1 MSCNGRDHDWN
12 CNCGFGRGQ
21 GASRKRERVPVPD
34 LFVPKVPRHYTKAN
48 DQCSFCEAPVFFR
61 ALVNGGRAYFEGP
74 GSPWTKHPCLD
85 QDSSKF
91 LGTVADSES
100 NWPQLFEPY
109 ASQAGSGF
117 LALQG
122 RLRGANWTGYLK
134 VQQLQEIGL
143 DVACLHDCFIQVR
156 ESSPGVFD
164 LAFLTEDLRR
174 FVAKA
179 CATKEGETL
188 TRASPQRRRDRRGRA
203 KTALVE
209 QADLLD
215 AAGSVLSIP
224 QN

>member
-21 GASRKRERVPVPD
+21 GASRRRERVPELD
-34 LFVPKVPRHYTKAN
+34 LFVPKVPRRYTKAN

-100 NWPQLFEPY
+100 NWPQLFDPST
-109 ASQAGSGF
+109 SQAGSGF
-117 LALQG
+117 LALRG

-134 VQQLQEIGL
+134 VQQLQAIGL
-143 DVACLHDCFIQVR
+143 DVACLQDCFIQVH

-164 LAFLTEDLRR
+164 LALLTEGLRR
-174 FVAKA
+174 FVAEA
-179 CATKEGETL
+179 RTTMTNGATPRTAL
-188 TRASPQRRRDRRGRA
+188 PRRRDGRSKV
-203 KTALVE
+203 KTPPVV
-209 QADLLD
+209 QPDLLE

-224 QN
+224 QT

>member
-21 GASRKRERVPVPD
+21 GASRRRERVPELD
-34 LFVPKVPRHYTKAN
+34 LFVPKVPRRYTKAN

-100 NWPQLFEPY
+100 NWPQLFEPS

-117 LALQG
+117 LALRG
-122 RLRGANWTGYLK
+122 RLRGANWTAYLK
-134 VQQLQEIGL
+134 VQQLQAIGL
-143 DVACLHDCFIQVR
+143 DVACLHDCFIQVH

-164 LAFLTEDLRR
+164 LALLTEGLRK
-174 FVAKA
+174 FVAEARTTMTNEAKPR
-179 CATKEGETL
+179 TVL
-188 TRASPQRRRDRRGRA
+188 PRRRDGRSKV
-203 KTALVE
+203 KTPPVD
-209 QADLLD
+209 QPDLLD
-215 AAGSVLSIP
+215 AAGSELSIP